1 MWNKQRKDEVLIDV
15 EDVALGH
22 TTKLRWNE
30 AGKWLWSDKIVQP
43 PIIDRDDFDLVQ
55 VIVKGRA
62 TKHAEHKPHRSRHPY
77 ALRGCVWC
85 GVCERRM
92 QSHWARDV
100 PYYRC
105 RFPAEYALA
114 NRVQH
119 PLNVYLRED
128 QLIGKVN
135 RWLAREFAPHRLN
148 ETIAKLAAA
157 QLAEPAARPDDHEET
172 ALKIAECDRKLTG
185 YRAALDAGASPA
197 TVVAWIAETEAEKA
211 GYLAARRPRSTP
223 RRRMSEAEIRA
234 IVDRLAD
241 LVSVL
246 ADADPNDK
254 SEIFR
259 QLGLRLTYHPGRG
272 LVEAQVM
279 PAECGFFESVRGGT

>member
-30 AGKWLWSDKIVQP
+30 TGKWLWSDKIVQP
-43 PIIDRDDFDLVQ
+43 PIIDRDDFDQVQ
-55 VIVKGRA
+55 AMVAGRA
-62 TKHAEHKPHRSRHPY
+62 HAPAEHKPHRSRHPY

-92 QSHWARDV
+92 QSHWAHDV

-119 PLNVYLRED
+119 PVNVYLRED
-128 QLIGKVN
+128 QLIGEVN
-135 RWLAREFAPHRLN
+135 GWLAREFAPHRLRQ
-148 ETIAKLAAA
+148 TIADLAAA
-157 QLAEPAARPDDHEET
+157 QLAEPLARPDDHEET
-172 ALKIAECDRKLTG
+172 ALKIAECDRKLAG

-197 TVVAWIAETEAEKA
+197 TVAAWIAEHRSRKSRIPGRQAPERTAPADERGRDK
-211 GYLAARRPRSTP
+211 GHRRPARRPRARP
-223 RRRMSEAEIRA
+223 GRRRPERQVRDLPSARTQ
-234 IVDRLAD
+234 AD
-241 LVSVL
+241 L
-246 ADADPNDK
+246 PPRK
-254 SEIFR
+254 
-259 QLGLRLTYHPGRG
+259 GTRG
-272 LVEAQVM
+272 SASN
-279 PAECGFFESVRGGT
+279 AC